1 MITVLQARL
10 TLGLSQFEFAAAL
23 NASKRTVEKWEQGKR
38 SPNPLVM
45 KQIKV
50 MLWFH
55 SKDKFDEYL
64 SI

>member
-1 MITVLQARL
+1 MITVNEARQ
-10 TLGLSQFEFAAAL
+10 TLGLSQSEFASAM
-23 NASKRTVEKWEQGKR
+23 NASKRTVEKWEQGER

-45 KQIKV
+45 KQIRV

-55 SKDKFDEYL
+55 SNGKWDDYL